1 MEKKNLW
8 NDAAKYGAIVALAA
22 ILFNVAS
29 MYVQSGWL
37 TLLSLAVF
45 ITLLFLFTR
54 RRAVLYGGGPNG
66 YSYGQCLKFIFCMML
81 FSGILEGAYQIA
93 ATHWLFAARYDE
105 LMDASFSTIA
115 NMGIYSDDQLETAV
129 GMARRLM
136 YSPIWLIISGV
147 LGSVI
152 KGVFFGLIVSA
163 FTKRDP
169 DVFADGDDE
178 TDPANLA

>member
-8 NDAAKYGAIVALAA
+8 NDAAKYGAIVALAD
-22 ILFNVAS
+22 ILFSVIAI
-29 MYVQSGWL
+29 YVQSGWL
-37 TLLSLAVF
+37 TVLSLAVF

-81 FSGILEGAYQIA
+81 FSGILIGAYQIA
-93 ATHWLFAARYDE
+93 ATHWLFAARYE
-105 LMDASFSTIA
+105 AMMDASFSTIA
-115 NMGIYSDDQLETAV
+115 NMGIYSDDQLELAL

-136 YSPIWLIISGV
+136 YSPIWLIISSM
-147 LGSVI
+147 LGQVI

-169 DVFADGDDE
+169 DVFADGNDRADH
-178 TDPANLA
+178 TNLA